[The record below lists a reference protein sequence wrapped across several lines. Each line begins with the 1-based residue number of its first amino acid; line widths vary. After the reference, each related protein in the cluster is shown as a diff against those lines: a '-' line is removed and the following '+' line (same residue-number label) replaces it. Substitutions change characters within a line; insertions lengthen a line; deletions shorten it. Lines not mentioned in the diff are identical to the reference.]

1 MLIAGKER
9 QFLSRFHNAKAVNA
23 RAFTNETEDIYAR
36 AYSTQ
41 ERCGQGSR
49 TIEHPPRTWKQTQKS
64 KRERLSRRSWLGT
77 VFRLLMMK
85 IMEGTDLFGLLHDG
99 RDDTNAFGIGTQADA

>member
-1 MLIAGKER
+1 MSNKSALQEIFGIGYDS
-9 QFLSRFHNAKAVNA
+9 QNVDAV
-23 RAFTNETEDIYAR
+23 RKGTE
-36 AYSTQ
+36 Q
-41 ERCGQGSR
+41 
-49 TIEHPPRTWKQTQKS
+49 
-64 KRERLSRRSWLGT
+64 SWLGT